1 MFGDMLVNGAEVSLE
16 DSNGNKVK
24 TIIAFLDREGYG
36 AGRIAVE
43 KNGKIIPKAKY
54 ETEPI
59 DDSDRLEIVTFVGG
73 G

>member
-1 MFGDMLVNGAEVSLE
+1 MLVNGAEVSLE

-24 TIIAFLDREGYG
+24 TLIAFLDREGYG

-43 KNGKIIPKAKY
+43 KNGEIIPKAKY

-59 DDSDRLEIVTFVGG
+59 DDSDQLEIVTFVGG